1 NYYTM
6 SGMPSNSFGRQM
18 RDNFSKSLGFS
29 LNVPIFDAFNT
40 RNQIRQARAQKLSAE
55 LELER
60 QESNL
65 LKTIRQA
72 HSQAEGAEAQYRAG
86 ETAVTS
92 AKAALDAMTEKF
104 TYGRA
109 NATEWEQARSNYI
122 TTLSQQVQAK
132 YEMILRNRI
141 LNFYNKVR

>member
-1 NYYTM
+1 
-6 SGMPSNSFGRQM
+6 
-18 RDNFSKSLGFS
+18 
-29 LNVPIFDAFNT
+29 
-40 RNQIRQARAQKLSAE
+40 RQARAQKLSAE